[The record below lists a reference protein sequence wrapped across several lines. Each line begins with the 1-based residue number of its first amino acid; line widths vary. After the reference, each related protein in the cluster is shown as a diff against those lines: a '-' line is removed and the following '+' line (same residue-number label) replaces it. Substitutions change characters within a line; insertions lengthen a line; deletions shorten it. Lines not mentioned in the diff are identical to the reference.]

1 LWKGARSIVAHV
13 HVVSFLA
20 ALLAVL
26 LMIGMTGCAAK
37 QPGTIGAALGKRT
50 DGRLFVRGV
59 PAGQGADK
67 AGLEIDDEIITI
79 DGKSVVT
86 MSNDDV
92 RAAVRGDVGTSMNL
106 LIERRGE
113 RKEVKVERMP
123 LLSPEREEKRKSSW

>member
-1 LWKGARSIVAHV
+1 MWKVLQAGLV
-13 HVVSFLA
+13 
-20 ALLAVL
+20 AVL
-26 LMIGMTGCAAK
+26 IAACAARA
-37 QPGTIGAALGKRT
+37 PGTIGAALGKRG

-86 MSNDDV
+86 MDNDDV
-92 RAAVRGDVGTSMNL
+92 RRAVRGDVGTTMML

-123 LLSPEREEKRKSSW
+123 LLSPEQEARRSSSW